1 MLNYRLDKEQSK
13 TFVKFYEK
21 DGDTLRIHY
30 GNKTTHIAP
39 DTKETRDK
47 LNKLM
52 ESQVDDQ
59 VTQSYFKN
67 VTGKK
72 CGFDVSCVM
81 IPLFFGFTE
90 AIIYGVQGSS
100 RFITSCIGGACLLLH
115 HAQSIYNGQII
126 KDHKKNELYLKYKNE
141 IQEYLT
147 YDEEDNGLNQQQ
159 PKEVLSINDVHF
171 MSYRQMKEMTNDI
184 TYVLDEIE
192 TDKKRDEAL
201 GLDRERSLFK
211 QRVKEL
217 KRNKRN

>member
-1 MLNYRLDKEQSK
+1 MLNYCLDRNKSK

-30 GNKTTHIAP
+30 GNKTTHIVP

-52 ESQVDDQ
+52 ESQINDEE
-59 VTQSYFKN
+59 TQLYFKK
-67 VTGKK
+67 VGEKK
-72 CGFDVSCVM
+72 CGYDVTSAL
-81 IPLFFGFTE
+81 IPVICGFTE
-90 AIIYGVQGSS
+90 GLIYGANGTTN
-100 RFITSCIGGACLLLH
+100 FIASAIGGTGFLLH

-126 KDHKKNELYLKYKNE
+126 KDHKKYELYLKFKNE

-147 YDEEDNGLNQQQ
+147 YDEEDNDLNEQQ
-159 PKEVLSINDVHF
+159 PREVLSINDVHF
-171 MSYRQMKEMTNDI
+171 MSYRQMKQMTNDI
-184 TYVLDEIE
+184 SYVLDEIE

-217 KRNKRN
+217 KRNKRS